1 MSRET
6 KILLAVLAG
15 AATGIAFVLF
25 SLWFLNLRRRAGG
38 LMNRGPR
45 HARSRNTTGGTVDVQ
60 ARGHGDRRE
69 HGLKVAFLSP

>member
-25 SLWFLNLRRRAGG
+25 SLWFLIFAAG
-38 LMNRGPR
+38 P
-45 HARSRNTTGGTVDVQ
+45 AV
-60 ARGHGDRRE
+60 
-69 HGLKVAFLSP
+69 